1 MANIFWDA
9 LETEDVLKR
18 LAVDPQKRL
27 NRQEIQG
34 ACKN

>member
-1 MANIFWDA
+1 MANIFRDA

-18 LAVDPQKRL
+18 LAIDPQKGL

-34 ACKN
+34 ACRN